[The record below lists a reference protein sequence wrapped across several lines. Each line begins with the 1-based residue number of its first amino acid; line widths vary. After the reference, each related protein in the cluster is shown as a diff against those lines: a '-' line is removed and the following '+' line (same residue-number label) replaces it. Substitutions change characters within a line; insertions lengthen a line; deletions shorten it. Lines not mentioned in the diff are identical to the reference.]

1 MSGCPLR
8 HFLTEKL
15 AVCNFLTSP
24 AFYLWTILGK
34 IVVRQIPSF
43 LFATAFI
50 VDTFLKKKYFF
61 FKKCSLIQLD
71 LYNL

>member
-8 HFLTEKL
+8 HFLTKKL
-15 AVCNFLTSP
+15 AVYNFLTSP

-50 VDTFLKKKYFF
+50 VDTFLKKNFF
-61 FKKCSLIQLD
+61 FSKSVV
-71 LYNL
+71 

>member
-15 AVCNFLTSP
+15 VCNFLTSP

-50 VDTFLKKKYFF
+50 VDTFLKKKFF
-61 FKKCSLIQLD
+61 FSKSVV
-71 LYNL
+71 